1 MNGVHDMG
9 GMDGL
14 GEVDPTPDRALF
26 HAPWEARGLGLV
38 LASAA
43 WRRWNLDAMRHA
55 RERIPAA
62 DYLRFGYY
70 EKWFAALVDML
81 VRRGLLTAAELASGR
96 PDPAAALQTPALA
109 ADAVAGLL
117 ARGGPTERA
126 AGRPPAL
133 DVGRAVRARNL
144 HPEGH
149 TRLPRYVRGRTG
161 VITAL
166 HGPHVFPDANARGE
180 GEQPQALYQVRF
192 AAEELWGARADPR
205 SSVYLD
211 LWEDYLEPL

>member
-26 HAPWEARGLGLV
+26 HAPWEARVLGLV

-43 WRRWNLDAMRHA
+43 WGRWNLDAMRHA

-81 VRRGLLTAAELASGR
+81 VRRDLLTAAELASGR
-96 PDPAAALQTPALA
+96 PDPTAPVTTPALTVA
-109 ADAVAGLL
+109 AVAGVL
-117 ARGGPTERA
+117 ARGGPTERPGA
-126 AGRPPAL
+126 RPPAL
-133 DVGRAVRARNL
+133 VVGRAVRARNL
-144 HPEGH
+144 NPPGH

-166 HGPHVFPDANARGE
+166 HGCHVFPDANASGQ

-192 AAEELWGARADPR
+192 AAAELWGERADPR
-205 SSVYLD
+205 SSVHLD